1 MTSSWKELYHAAVS
15 STDETTLATLVPQAE
30 SAIAKRLQQLTGQET
45 PECDE
50 LFRAAGALL
59 LLKHE
64 RLNDGIAA

>member
-1 MTSSWKELYHAAVS
+1 
-15 STDETTLATLVPQAE
+15 
-30 SAIAKRLQQLTGQET
+30 LTGQET